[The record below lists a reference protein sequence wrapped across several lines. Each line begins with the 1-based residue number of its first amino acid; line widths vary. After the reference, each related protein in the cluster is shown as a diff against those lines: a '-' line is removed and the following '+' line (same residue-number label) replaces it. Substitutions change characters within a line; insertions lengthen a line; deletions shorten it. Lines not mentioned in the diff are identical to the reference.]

1 MKCSLRTIAA
11 LAGLAALPL
20 PSLASGQT
28 PLEGGRAYEQRCAK
42 CHSVERVQGLLAK
55 RPGEGRAEFLDRFLK
70 KHYPPSDAE
79 RVAIIAFLSKPAE
92 APKK

>member
-1 MKCSLRTIAA
+1 MKFFSRTIAA
-11 LAGLAALPL
+11 LAGLAALTL
-20 PSLASGQT
+20 PALSSGQT
-28 PLEGGRAYEQRCAK
+28 PPDGGRGYEQRCAK

-55 RPGEGRAEFLDRFLK
+55 RSAEGRTEFLDRFLK

-79 RVAIIAFLSKPAE
+79 RGAIIAFLSKPAE